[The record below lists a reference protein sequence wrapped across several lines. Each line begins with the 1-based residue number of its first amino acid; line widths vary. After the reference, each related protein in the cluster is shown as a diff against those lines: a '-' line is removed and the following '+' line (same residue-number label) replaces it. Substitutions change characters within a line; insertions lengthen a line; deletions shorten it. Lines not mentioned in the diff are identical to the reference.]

1 MNLNDAIKQRRS
13 VRAYQDKQVDPE
25 LIRKIFSDAQDSPSN
40 CNTQPWH
47 VVVVSGAARDAIE
60 QSMVS
65 DIMAGKAPTPHFTP
79 GDQNLKDEYRKR
91 QIDCAISLYDSV
103 GVKYEEKD
111 KRQQLMLR
119 NWQFFG
125 APHAAFFSM
134 PKTMSEINAVDMG
147 IYLQTVMLLMTANGL
162 ASCPQGALA
171 MYTDKVQELANIP
184 ENHAIMFGLS
194 FGYAEESNP
203 INQFEVGRAN
213 VDDLVEFIS
222 EA

>member
-1 MNLNDAIKQRRS
+1 MNVSEAIKQRRS
-13 VRAYQDKQVDPE
+13 VRAYQDKPVDPE
-25 LIRKIFSDAQDSPSN
+25 LIKKIFHQAQHSPSN

-47 VVVVSGAARDAIE
+47 VVVVSGEARNAIE
-60 QSMVS
+60 KAMVA
-65 DIMAGKAPTPHFTP
+65 DIMAGKAPTPHFIP

-91 QIDCAISLYDSV
+91 QIACAISLYDSQNI
-103 GVKYEEKD
+103 KYEEKE

-147 IYLQTVMLLMTANGL
+147 IYLQTIMLLMTEHGL

-171 MYTDKVQELANIP
+171 MYTDAVWEMANIP

-194 FGYAEESNP
+194 FGYADTDAT
-203 INQFEVGRAN
+203 INNFEVGR
-213 VDDLVEFIS
+213 DDIDQSIEFYS
-222 EA
+222 

>member
-1 MNLNDAIKQRRS
+1 MNVSDAIKQRRS
-13 VRAYQDKQVDPE
+13 VRAYLDKQIEPKVLE
-25 LIRKIFSDAQDSPSN
+25 EIFLEAQDSPSN

-47 VVVVSGAARDAIE
+47 VVVVSGEARDKIE
-60 QSMVS
+60 KAMIA

-91 QIDCAISLYDSV
+91 QIACAISLYDSV
-103 GVKYEEKD
+103 DIKYEEKQ
-111 KRQQLMLR
+111 KRQELMVR

-147 IYLQTVMLLMTANGL
+147 IYLQSIMLILTERGL

-171 MYTDKVQELANIP
+171 NA
-184 ENHAIMFGLS
+184 AI
-194 FGYAEESNP
+194 NK
-203 INQFEVGRAN
+203 FEVGREE
-213 VDDLVEFIS
+213 LSRSVEFYS
-222 EA
+222 